1 MRLRSAQI
9 SDAEA
14 VAAIWRASIRIT
26 CAPAYGFNKE
36 LLHSWADSKTP
47 EKTALLI
54 RSEEFFMVAED
65 SAGICGFFCATFA
78 LGTFALFVK
87 PACQRQGVGTRLFRC
102 CLRLFAV
109 QTGKTFFCF
118 HSSLNAVPFYQRQG
132 AVIAGEPVLEPYPC
146 IPMKISTK
154 IG

>member
-14 VAAIWRASIRIT
+14 VAAVWRASIRIT
-26 CAPAYGFNKE
+26 CAPAYGFDEE

-65 SAGICGFFCATFA
+65 STGICGFFCATFA

-87 PACQRQGVGTRLFRC
+87 PECQRQGVGARLFRC
-102 CLRLFAV
+102 CLRLFAA
-109 QTGKTFFCF
+109 QTGEAVFRF

-132 AVIAGEPVLEPYPC
+132 AVIAGETEPEPYPC
-146 IPMKISTK
+146 IPMEISTK
-154 IG
+154 FG